1 MILDTSLNHI
11 LLGLAAISFLFGL
24 TLIFGVYTFRQIRH
38 LQIIKKRFPLMV
50 LIEASVTIVL
60 ILVLF
65 PMYYVNRL
73 YDDATESETNPEPK
87 LHEHPTNGR
96 HLVYISLW
104 LAITALCY
112 LLILLEAIRLFL
124 MYYRLRLLESYQSQE
139 WGSQITS
146 TFSSKDYFLKNRA
159 RMGNAKWIC
168 KRVGVYWLTISILT
182 AMGQWHIATH
192 SASITFTLCVHM
204 AMTVFLLS
212 PLAFIAF
219 LWWRLPMNLL
229 DNMMMDSE
237 FKITCV
243 ILCIGTIGHLG
254 VAILF
259 GTSHNVSLTNGLWGL
274 CILFS
279 TAAPSLMSTLW
290 IPRRISRN
298 LGIYGIS
305 PCRDLVLER
314 GLFKDRQNGSNGVRM
329 TDISKEMRALIADER
344 KMGALMAHM
353 AREFSLES
361 FLCFVELVQFK
372 NHVIST
378 IQEQSPSFDPMVTE
392 RRRYRFYGHCPK
404 SSIVFNQKP
413 QDMYLREVLEGSAV
427 VEMSRIELQKC
438 DDDNLQTP
446 IKERVV
452 TQKCEEGALGLASN
466 IGSTTRSTVRF
477 STPTQCVVNDGAV
490 NADQQLN
497 ELQVAG
503 FKHSAHLFFEKYFKV
518 GADLEINISGPLRDH
533 FHALEEADYEALTAM
548 EWTTMYNQVIIEMEQ
563 YMFRSYSRM
572 IHTLHNAEEKE
583 NSARNKSEA

>member
-1 MILDTSLNHI
+1 
-11 LLGLAAISFLFGL
+11 
-24 TLIFGVYTFRQIRH
+24 
-38 LQIIKKRFPLMV
+38 
-50 LIEASVTIVL
+50 
-60 ILVLF
+60 
-65 PMYYVNRL
+65 
-73 YDDATESETNPEPK
+73 
-87 LHEHPTNGR
+87 
-96 HLVYISLW
+96 
-104 LAITALCY
+104 
-112 LLILLEAIRLFL
+112 
-124 MYYRLRLLESYQSQE
+124 
-139 WGSQITS
+139 
-146 TFSSKDYFLKNRA
+146 
-159 RMGNAKWIC
+159 
-168 KRVGVYWLTISILT
+168 
-182 AMGQWHIATH
+182 
-192 SASITFTLCVHM
+192 
-204 AMTVFLLS
+204 MTVFLLS

-298 LGIYGIS
+298 RGIYGIS
-305 PCRDLVLER
+305 PCRDLVLGR

-413 QDMYLREVLEGSAV
+413 QDMYLREVLEGSAA
-427 VEMSRIELQKC
+427 
-438 DDDNLQTP
+438 
-446 IKERVV
+446 
-452 TQKCEEGALGLASN
+452 G
-466 IGSTTRSTVRF
+466 IGSTATAPNRRSCSTKNRRICTYGRCWKGAPQVSVLRPLPQIVDRVQPKTAGYVLTGGAGRERRGGNEPHRAPEVR
-477 STPTQCVVNDGAV
+477 
-490 NADQQLN
+490 
-497 ELQVAG
+497 
-503 FKHSAHLFFEKYFKV
+503 
-518 GADLEINISGPLRDH
+518 
-533 FHALEEADYEALTAM
+533 
-548 EWTTMYNQVIIEMEQ
+548 
-563 YMFRSYSRM
+563 
-572 IHTLHNAEEKE
+572 
-583 NSARNKSEA
+583 

>member
-219 LWWRLPMNLL
+219 LWRRLPKNLL

-237 FKITCV
+237 FKMTCY
-243 ILCIGTIGHLG
+243 IISIGTMGYLA
-254 VAILF
+254 VSVLF
-259 GTSHNVSLTNGLWGL
+259 AMSHDLSLTNGLVGL
-274 CILFS
+274 CTLFS
-279 TAAPSLMSTLW
+279 TATPSLMSTIW
-290 IPRRISRN
+290 IPRRIIRN
-298 LGIYGIS
+298 RGIYGIS
-305 PCRDLVLER
+305 PSRDLVLER
-314 GLFKDRQNGSNGVRM
+314 GLFKDRRTESNDRLQPNAAGHGLSGGVGR
-329 TDISKEMRALIADER
+329 
-344 KMGALMAHM
+344 
-353 AREFSLES
+353 
-361 FLCFVELVQFK
+361 
-372 NHVIST
+372 
-378 IQEQSPSFDPMVTE
+378 E
-392 RRRYRFYGHCPK
+392 RRGGNGPHRG
-404 SSIVFNQKP
+404 
-413 QDMYLREVLEGSAV
+413 
-427 VEMSRIELQKC
+427 
-438 DDDNLQTP
+438 
-446 IKERVV
+446 
-452 TQKCEEGALGLASN
+452 GA
-466 IGSTTRSTVRF
+466 R
-477 STPTQCVVNDGAV
+477 
-490 NADQQLN
+490 
-497 ELQVAG
+497 
-503 FKHSAHLFFEKYFKV
+503 
-518 GADLEINISGPLRDH
+518 
-533 FHALEEADYEALTAM
+533 
-548 EWTTMYNQVIIEMEQ
+548 
-563 YMFRSYSRM
+563 
-572 IHTLHNAEEKE
+572 
-583 NSARNKSEA
+583 AR